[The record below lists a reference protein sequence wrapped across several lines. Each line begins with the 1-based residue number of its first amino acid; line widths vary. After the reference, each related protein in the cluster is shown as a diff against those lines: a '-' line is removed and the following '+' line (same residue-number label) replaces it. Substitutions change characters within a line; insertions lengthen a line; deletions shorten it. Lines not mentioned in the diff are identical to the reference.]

1 MRAFIL
7 AAGEGTRMW
16 PLTETRPKPL
26 IPVGNK
32 PIIEHILDAIVD
44 AGLEKIGILI
54 GYEGR
59 QIAEKYGGEYRGAKI
74 DYVYQKERKGT
85 GHAVLH
91 AEKFPEERFLVIN
104 GDLFFNGSAIKKMLN
119 YENAVLGIYKEHA
132 DAYGLLLGEENLK
145 EIREKIPNSK
155 GLINGGIYVFTR
167 EIFELLKKVPLS
179 PRGEIELTDG
189 INLMAKERE
198 VKIVKHEGTWM
209 DIGMPWNV
217 LDANKE
223 YIEKMECKIEGKIEE
238 NVVLKG
244 KVCIGEGTTI
254 LSGTY
259 IEGPVLIGKN
269 CKIGPNAYIRPY
281 TVIGDNCHIGNS
293 CEVKASVIMNNSKV
307 PHFNYVGDSIIG
319 ENCNL
324 GAGTKIANLRLNEEN
339 IKVPV
344 KGKMVDT
351 GRRKLGVI
359 MGDNVHTG
367 INVSIDV
374 GSMIG
379 ANVGIAPG
387 ARVKGVLSTG
397 SRVF

>member
-16 PLTETRPKPL
+16 PLTDTRPKPL
-26 IPVGNK
+26 IPIGNK
-32 PIIEHILDAIVD
+32 PIIEHILDSIVD
-44 AGLEKIGILI
+44 AGINEIGILI

-59 QIAEKYGGEYRGAKI
+59 QIAERFGDSYRNAKI
-74 DYVYQKERKGT
+74 EYVYQKERRGT
-85 GHAVLH
+85 GDAVLH
-91 AEKFPEERFLVIN
+91 ASKFDDERFLVVN
-104 GDLFFNGSAIKKMLN
+104 GDLYFSGDAIKEIIK
-119 YENAVLGIYKEHA
+119 YDNAVLGVHRENA
-132 DAYGLLLGEENLK
+132 EQYGLLIGEEYLK
-145 EIREKIPNSK
+145 EIREKVPNSK
-155 GLINGGIYVFTR
+155 GLVNAGVYVFTR
-167 EIFELLKKVPLS
+167 KIFEHLKNVKLS

-189 INLMAKERE
+189 INMLAKEE
-198 VKIVKHEGTWM
+198 KIKIVKHNGIWM
-209 DIGMPWNV
+209 DIGMPWNI
-217 LDANKE
+217 LDANRAFLERMKCE
-223 YIEKMECKIEGKIEE
+223 NKGEIEE
-238 NVVLKG
+238 NVVIRG
-244 KVCIGEGTTI
+244 KVCIGEGTRI

-281 TVIGDNCHIGNS
+281 TVIGDNCHVGNS

-324 GAGTKIANLRLNEEN
+324 GAGTKIANLRLDENN
-339 IKVPV
+339 IKVAV
-344 KGKMVDT
+344 KGKIVDT

-359 MGDNVHTG
+359 MGDDVHTG

-374 GSMIG
+374 GTMIG
-379 ANVGIAPG
+379 AHTAIAPG
-387 ARVKGVLSTG
+387 ARVKGIVGTG